1 MDLVIGNTYNVMVEK
16 FLPFGCVVRMDD
28 NSTGFVHISKIST
41 RFVKDPAEYL
51 SLGSSYVATGIK
63 GSKHPVE
70 LSFLPLNLKPTGQ
83 ENAPPGFI
91 PAKLP
96 PRPAKPKPTI
106 NEALTVDDRLY
117 SSNADLDKMIENSRK
132 AYQDKTGVPLDAKKM
147 HKRRRR

>member
-51 SLGSSYVATGIK
+51 SLGSSYVATG
-63 GSKHPVE
+63 
-70 LSFLPLNLKPTGQ
+70 
-83 ENAPPGFI
+83 I